1 MEEAESTPLPQNLA
15 SVASEDGTPIVGSSV
30 SASSAFYDAIDNWVF
45 YGQPYLNE
53 VLTQVFKKGE
63 IDKMTRLLLFSILG
77 GFSQSFSNSWKI
89 SDYENEVRFSEAFAA
104 GMTRLSMTPE
114 ISAMAE
120 NFIKTQV
127 DEKIGGMV

>member
-1 MEEAESTPLPQNLA
+1 MEEAESTPLPHNLA
-15 SVASEDGTPIVGSSV
+15 SEHGTPIVGSSV
-30 SASSAFYDAIDNWVF
+30 SASSAFYNSIDNWVF

-53 VLTQVFKKGE
+53 VLSQVFKKGE

-77 GFSQSFSNSWKI
+77 GFSQAFSNSWKI

-120 NFIKTQV
+120 NFIKGHV
-127 DEKIGGMV
+127 DEKVGGMV